1 MRSATILWVSSKPR
15 DDARPAQVPSIASNS
30 RMIAPSGGRLLCF
43 AILAHHP
50 FFTAPPSHCP
60 VRSHSHARPCWGFHC
75 AEYSLWPN
83 GPLRRVSTK
92 NLYLSGGC
100 QPDWESDQDK
110 TLAARLMA
118 LADLGIRD
126 PQELRSRT
134 LKTLPLGRAHYGPS
148 LLLSRGHTTH

>member
-60 VRSHSHARPCWGFHC
+60 VRSHSHARPFWGFHC
-75 AEYSLWPN
+75 AEYSLWPKWALTA
-83 GPLRRVSTK
+83 GFHKKPLFIRWLPAR
-92 NLYLSGGC
+92 L
-100 QPDWESDQDK
+100 ESDQDK

-118 LADLGIRD
+118 LADSGIRD